1 MTYIQVEI
9 SEVEER
15 QEAPNRL
22 FFEVEDVD
30 YHETADEIVDRLQHL
45 YKPKV
50 EFELSHVRITS
61 TPHGDGNIAELSTP
75 ANPKPSELP
84 LPLTGTE
91 TYLPYWVVVGLPLVR
106 ITSTP
111 HGDGNSLGSTL
122 VSWLPAVRITSTP
135 HGDGN
140 IQQFCLQDS
149 SRESELPLPLT
160 GTETDRTPLESSPL
174 KRVRI
179 TSTPHGDGNQGYV
192 AIYLLRMIIIIFINF
207 LELSKPNSLKCLY
220 S

>member
-9 SEVEER
+9 SEVEEKI
-15 QEAPNRL
+15 EAPNRL
-22 FFEVEDVD
+22 FYQLENID

-50 EFELSHVRITS
+50 EFELSH
-61 TPHGDGNIAELSTP
+61 
-75 ANPKPSELP
+75 
-84 LPLTGTE
+84 
-91 TYLPYWVVVGLPLVR
+91 
-106 ITSTP
+106 
-111 HGDGNSLGSTL
+111 
-122 VSWLPAVRITSTP
+122 
-135 HGDGN
+135 
-140 IQQFCLQDS
+140 
-149 SRESELPLPLT
+149 
-160 GTETDRTPLESSPL
+160 
-174 KRVRI
+174 VRI